1 MSPQSLPTGWNT
13 PSNTVIAAN
22 KIPYGYYISAIYA
35 GNSAT
40 GTPIATGTGM
50 GPQTTSGAWAN
61 FPATG
66 QTYGATGNQ
75 YYVQLS
81 PIQSELLGKFLY

>member
-1 MSPQSLPTGWNT
+1 
-13 PSNTVIAAN
+13 
-22 KIPYGYYISAIYA
+22 
-35 GNSAT
+35 
-40 GTPIATGTGM
+40 M

-75 YYVQLS
+75 YYVQRS
-81 PIQSELLGKFLY
+81 